1 MIWLSGKSGQLAPL
15 KIFKTVLHTLRLTA
29 APPMDFFVFNINPNP
44 APKLIC
50 RSAAYICLA
59 ECSHHSAMQIAVVD
73 TKSALGR
80 ILAYVQAEEAE
91 RAQQGLAILLAC
103 ALGEW
108 PA

>member
-1 MIWLSGKSGQLAPL
+1 M
-15 KIFKTVLHTLRLTA
+15 RLTA
-29 APPMDFFVFNINPNP
+29 AAPLHVFCLTSNP

-50 RSAAYICLA
+50 RNAAYICLA
-59 ECSHHSAMQIAVVD
+59 ECCHHSAMQTAVVD

-80 ILAYVQAEEAE
+80 ILAYVQTEEPE
-91 RAQQGLAILLAC
+91 RAQQGLTILLAC